1 MADDKQPAMDH
12 DATEAKVCWQRTV
25 FDGRNMARSIVQ
37 DDVSKNQITP
47 WTFLSLLFPIHG
59 ITCLTTGDTVGSII
73 RNRNKSSRNEK
84 IAVRFSQVCDW
95 SSRTR

>member
-47 WTFLSLLFPIHG
+47 WAFLSLLFPIHAV
-59 ITCLTTGDTVGSII
+59 TCLIAGDRVNHQVPQQEQPERKDRRQIF
-73 RNRNKSSRNEK
+73 SSL
-84 IAVRFSQVCDW
+84 
-95 SSRTR
+95 